1 MRPRAARGRRR
12 RKTEAELLYLT
23 TTGRLTGVPREIEIW
38 FTRRAGRA
46 YLVAETGERAQ
57 WVRNLQAD
65 PRVRWRVGSRRH
77 IGRARVV
84 NRVREAAL
92 AASVRSRFEAKYGWS
107 DGLLVELRPRTRR
120 GPAVDTGAASSHRR

>member
-1 MRPRAARGRRR
+1 VRPRAARGRRR

-46 YLVAETGERAQ
+46 YLVAETGER
-57 WVRNLQAD
+57 NLQAD
-65 PRVRWRVGSRRH
+65 PRIRWRVGSRRH

-92 AASVRSRFEAKYGWS
+92 AAAVRSRFEAKYGWS

-120 GPAVDTGAASSHRR
+120 GPAVDTGGGVISS